1 MPQPIILASASPQR
15 KELLERIGFVVREMP
30 SNIEE
35 IRFEGESPEDFV
47 KRIAREK
54 VLTVVERI
62 RANLYPSEST
72 INAIPL
78 NNEIRGDAHRWVVGA
93 DTVVVKDEE
102 IYGKPAN
109 QEKAL
114 EMLLRLRG
122 GTHRV
127 ITGFC
132 VFDIQKNKEG
142 LQAVTSEVKFK
153 KAEASELEGYLACGE
168 SMDKAGAYAIQG
180 VGGYLVEYLTGSYTN
195 VVGLPLCQVV
205 EMMQEMGAG
214 NVLPF

>member
-54 VLTVVERI
+54 VLAVVDRI
-62 RANLYPSEST
+62 RANLYPTESAQT
-72 INAIPL
+72 PGTPKG
-78 NNEIRGDAHRWVVGA
+78 EFRGDAHRWVVGA
-93 DTVVVKDEE
+93 DTVVVKGEL
-102 IYGKPAN
+102 IFGKPAN
-109 QEKAL
+109 QEQAL
-114 EMLLRLRG
+114 EMLLQLRG
-122 GTHRV
+122 TEHRV

-142 LQAVTSEVKFK
+142 LQAVTSGVKFK
-153 KAEASELEGYLACGE
+153 RAEASELEGYLACGE

-180 VGGYLVEYLTGSYTN
+180 VGGYLVEYITGSYTN